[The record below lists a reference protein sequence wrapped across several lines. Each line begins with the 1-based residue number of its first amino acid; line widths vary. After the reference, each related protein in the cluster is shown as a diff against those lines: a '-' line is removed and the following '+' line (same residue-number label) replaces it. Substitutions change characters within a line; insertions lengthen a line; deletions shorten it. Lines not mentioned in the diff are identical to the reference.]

1 MRAGVDIG
9 GTFTDVVRWHEGRL
23 TLHKRLSTPHDPSR
37 SMLAGLEAIAGRLE
51 NLTHVAHGST
61 VATNAI
67 LERKGAKAALI
78 TTQGVRDVLFIGRQE
93 RPVLYALHPTLP
105 PPLIT
110 REHCHEV
117 VERLDHRGN
126 VLIPL
131 DMEALDHVLDDIARR
146 QIDCVAICLL
156 YSYLNPDH
164 EELIRDRIVER
175 GILEAW
181 QVALSCDVL
190 PEFREYERAS
200 TTALEAYVRPV
211 MSRYVSRLR
220 DSLPANCGLSLMQSD
235 GGVMRAEAVRE
246 RAVQTALSGPAAGVL
261 GAYHVAKLAGF
272 DQILTLDM
280 GGTSTDVAL
289 CAGQLPLSPHAQ
301 IDGLP
306 LRIRLLDIETVGAGG
321 GSLVRVDA
329 GGVLRVGPQSA
340 GAMPGP
346 MVYGRGG
353 QQLTVSDANALL
365 GRLDPDHF
373 LGGEMQL
380 SLDAAKTALEA
391 LAQHI
396 DQTPRAAA
404 QGILDVANANI
415 ERAVR
420 RVSVAR
426 GHDPRLFTLVAFG
439 GAGPLHACAIAE
451 RLDIPRVLVPAMPGV
466 LCALGLLVADAT
478 VERRLPV
485 LSMANRTIIARLRA
499 AQAELLAGGRNALR
513 EEGIE
518 EGHMRFAIFLEMR
531 YAGQAHEL
539 TVPFN
544 ADPLS
549 TFHETHRQT
558 YGHAFESRPV
568 EIITMRLQASAQSEK
583 PYLAVHPLGD
593 ADASSARL
601 KETALEGETLTVY
614 ARDRLQPGMTFAG
627 AALVVQT
634 DATTYIP
641 ADWQAAVDGYG
652 NLILTPKA

>member
-1 MRAGVDIG
+1 MAV
-9 GTFTDVVRWHEGRL
+9 
-23 TLHKRLSTPHDPSR
+23 
-37 SMLAGLEAIAGRLE
+37 
-51 NLTHVAHGST
+51 
-61 VATNAI
+61 
-67 LERKGAKAALI
+67 
-78 TTQGVRDVLFIGRQE
+78 
-93 RPVLYALHPTLP
+93 
-105 PPLIT
+105 
-110 REHCHEV
+110 
-117 VERLDHRGN
+117 
-126 VLIPL
+126 
-131 DMEALDHVLDDIARR
+131 
-146 QIDCVAICLL
+146 CLL

-164 EELIRDRIVER
+164 EEMIRQRIVER
-175 GILEAW
+175 GILESW

-220 DSLPANCGLSLMQSD
+220 EALPASCGLSLMQSD

-261 GAYHVAKLAGF
+261 GAYHVAQLAGF

-365 GRLDPDHF
+365 GRLDADHF
-373 LGGEMQL
+373 LGGEMHL
-380 SLDAAKTALEA
+380 SLDSAKTALDT
-391 LAQHI
+391 LAQQI
-396 DQTPRAAA
+396 NQSLRTTAL
-404 QGILDVANANI
+404 GILDVANANI

-451 RLDIPRVLVPAMPGV
+451 RLDIPRVLIPAMPGV
-466 LCALGLLVADAT
+466 LCALGLLVADVV
-478 VERRLPV
+478 VERRLAV
-485 LSMANRTIIARLRA
+485 LSIANRTLIARLRA
-499 AQAELLAGGRNALR
+499 AQSELLAGGRDALQD
-513 EEGIE
+513 EGIPE
-518 EGHMRFAIFLEMR
+518 SDMRFTVFLEMR
-531 YAGQAHEL
+531 YVGQAHEL

-544 ADPLS
+544 SDPVS
-549 TFHETHRQT
+549 TFHEMHRQT
-558 YGHAFESRPV
+558 YGHAFESRSV
-568 EIITMRLQASAQSEK
+568 EIITMRLQATGQSEK
-583 PYLAVHPLGD
+583 PSLASQSPGS
-593 ADASSARL
+593 ADATPARL
-601 KETALEGETLTVY
+601 KETSLGDEILTVY
-614 ARDRLQPGMTFAG
+614 ARDRLQPGMNFAG

-634 DATTYIP
+634 DATTYMP
-641 ADWQAAVDGYG
+641 VGWQASVDGYG
-652 NLILTPKA
+652 NLILTPQK